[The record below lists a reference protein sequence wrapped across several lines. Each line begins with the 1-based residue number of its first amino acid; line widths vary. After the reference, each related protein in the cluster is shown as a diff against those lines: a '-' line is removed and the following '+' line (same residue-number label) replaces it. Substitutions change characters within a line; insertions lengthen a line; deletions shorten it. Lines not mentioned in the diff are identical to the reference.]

1 MTKTILM
8 VDDSP
13 SVRQVVGLTLK
24 GAGYQVLEAA
34 NGAEALTKALAN
46 KVHAVVTDLNMPV
59 MDGLTFIR
67 KYRAAPASNGV
78 PIIFLTTESSAAVK
92 EEAKQAGA
100 TGWMVKPFQPD
111 QLLAV
116 VRRVAGA

>member
-24 GAGYQVLEAA
+24 SAGYHVLEASD
-34 NGAEALTKALAN
+34 GAEALTKALAN

-67 KYRAAPASNGV
+67 KYRAAPASSGV
-78 PIIFLTTESSAAVK
+78 PIVFLTTESSAAIK
-92 EEAKQAGA
+92 EQAKQAGA

-116 VRRVAGA
+116 VRKMVGA